1 MSSPA
6 SRRGASSAPQT
17 RAALRGAGIAVAA
30 LLLASGPAAA
40 QTAPVTQAAPGP
52 GGMTPPAPAVP
63 AAAPAPL
70 PVSMTIA
77 GGVSLGAYEA
87 GLAYYALES
96 LRANPGLSEL
106 KLVTGAS
113 AGSVNGFISLLQ
125 SCGAATPDPRQSLFW
140 TGWIPLGFEKLTA
153 KEGTGPTAAFSRAAF
168 QAPLDQIQASW
179 RAGLRADCDV
189 VYGLSV
195 TRLEPRMVSLKG
207 ERLQLPR
214 VEEHFIVRVQGRGQ
228 GKAPRLTNYAD
239 PGWEGEQ
246 ALLPEG
252 KDGEVPFEALMDA
265 IFASTA
271 FPGAFPPQPVRH
283 CVVRGGG
290 KAWPGCPEAEV
301 RTDLFVDGGVFDN
314 TPIRLAS
321 ERAAAGLGV
330 GGDAG
335 RWRSRPDLSR
345 RAPPEGAVFTYV
357 STDVRTFPP
366 PDLVIHGK
374 APTSILGVAAEVG
387 ASFYDS
393 ARAKNLLYVHDE
405 TPEFF
410 ERLVIPERHLPAA
423 SSPLGAFFGFFE
435 TELRA
440 FDFALGMYDARKMG
454 EARMAVRVNKAGRAR
469 NTVWPE
475 AAPAA
480 LKAAPSWQ
488 PYRCLTAVLDAPAAA
503 PAACQDEALQDFK
516 VVLQSSL
523 ERLWDRCRRL
533 EAGSEAFRD
542 DPRCAAAAAGAP
554 PLQVPGVEPL
564 PDGAWH
570 RRELESE
577 AAYTMRLLAAHRF
590 EFKDL
595 GLTRDQAAEAP
606 ARLRRRLL
614 ALGDQVADS
623 QPIGQAGVMVA
634 AVKMGADQVI
644 YVPPSYTGWALYG
657 RDLEVG
663 VSVGFTGEH
672 GLIAS
677 TRLHAALQANNM
689 AAILSSQ
696 SGVMAFSALAG
707 VEVLPAALATSALQP
722 SLVLRGG
729 YLFSEGDGFGLD
741 PCRDPGSDEVG
752 SCSRPVVGLGVAAT
766 ALEKVRLQLFFN
778 FYPSVKS
785 GQVAWWTLAPGL
797 GVQWGW

>member
-1 MSSPA
+1 MATETPA
-6 SRRGASSAPQT
+6 PRPGRSARRRNGL
-17 RAALRGAGIAVAA
+17 ALAA
-30 LLLASGPAAA
+30 LLTAAAPAAA
-40 QTAPVTQAAPGP
+40 QTAPAVQAVPGP
-52 GGMTPPAPAVP
+52 GGQVAPAAAVP
-63 AAAPAPL
+63 AAAPPAPL

-125 SCGAATPDPRQSLFW
+125 SCGGATPDPRRSLFW
-140 TGWIPLGFEKLTA
+140 TGWIPLGFEQLTA
-153 KEGTGPTAAFSRAAF
+153 KDGTGPTAAFSRAAF
-168 QAPLDQIQASW
+168 QAPLDQIQAAW
-179 RAGLRADCDV
+179 QAGLRADCDV

-214 VEEHFIVRVQGRGQ
+214 VEEHFVVRVQGRGR
-228 GKAPRLTNYAD
+228 GKTPRLTNYAD
-239 PGWEGEQ
+239 PTWEGEQ

-252 KDGEVPFEALMDA
+252 PGGEVPFEALMDA

-283 CVVRGGG
+283 CVVRGG
-290 KAWPGCPEAEV
+290 KAWPGCPEADV

-330 GGDAG
+330 EGDPG

-345 RAPPEGAVFTYV
+345 RAPPEAAVFTYV

-366 PDLVIHGK
+366 PDLVINGK

-435 TELRA
+435 AELRA

-454 EARMAVRVNKAGRAR
+454 EARMAARVAKAGRAR
-469 NTVWPE
+469 NTAWPE
-475 AAPAA
+475 ASTAA
-480 LKAAPSWQ
+480 AKAAPSWK
-488 PYRCLTAVLDAPAAA
+488 PYRCLTAVLDEPAAA
-503 PAACQDEALQDFK
+503 PAACEGAELQDFK

-533 EAGSEAFRD
+533 DAASESFKD
-542 DPRCAAAAAGAP
+542 DPRCAAAAAGAQP
-554 PLQVPGVEPL
+554 AQVPGVEPL
-564 PDGAWH
+564 PGTSW
-570 RRELESE
+570 RRLAGESE

-595 GLTRDQAAEAP
+595 GLSRDQADQAP

-614 ALGDQVADS
+614 ALGDQVADT
-623 QPIGQAGVMVA
+623 QPVGQAGVMVA

-644 YVPPSYTGWALYG
+644 YVPPRFTGWALYG
-657 RDLEVG
+657 RDVEVG
-663 VSVGFTGEH
+663 ASYGFSGER
-672 GLIAS
+672 GLISSA
-677 TRLHAALQANNM
+677 RLHLALQANNI

-707 VEVLPAALATSALQP
+707 VEVLPAALASSALQP

-729 YLFSEGDGFGLD
+729 YLFSEGDAFATGSCED
-741 PCRDPGSDEVG
+741 PASDVVG
-752 SCSRPVVGLGVAAT
+752 SCSRGVVGLGVAAT
-766 ALEKVRLQLFFN
+766 ALERVRVQLFFN
-778 FYPSVKS
+778 FYPAAKAT
-785 GQVAWWTLAPGL
+785 QKAWWTLAPAL
-797 GVQWGW
+797 GVQWVW

>member
-1 MSSPA
+1 MTLLPA
-6 SRRGASSAPQT
+6 ASNR
-17 RAALRGAGIAVAA
+17 RAAGLALAA
-30 LLLASGPAAA
+30 LLLTSVATPALAA
-40 QTAPVTQAAPGP
+40 PTAPAAPGP
-52 GGMTPPAPAVP
+52 GGLAAPAAATPPAAPAP
-63 AAAPAPL
+63 PAAAAAPAPL

-125 SCGAATPDPRQSLFW
+125 SCGEAAPDPRQSLFW
-140 TGWIPLGFEKLTA
+140 NSWLPLGFEKLTA

-168 QAPLDQIQASW
+168 QAPLDLIQAAW
-179 RAGLRADCDV
+179 KAGLRADCDV

-214 VEEHFIVRVQGRGQ
+214 VEEHFIVRVQGRGK

-239 PGWEGEQ
+239 PNWEGEQ
-246 ALLPEG
+246 ALLPEA

-290 KAWPGCPEAEV
+290 KTWPGCPEAEV

-321 ERAAAGLGV
+321 ERAAGGLGV
-330 GGDAG
+330 DGDPG

-345 RAPPEGAVFTYV
+345 RAPPEAAVFTYV

-366 PDLVIHGK
+366 PDLTISGK
-374 APTSILGVAAEVG
+374 APTSILAVAAEVG

-410 ERLVIPERHLPAA
+410 DRLVIPERHLPAA

-454 EARMAVRVNKAGRAR
+454 EARMGVRTTKAGRGRITA
-469 NTVWPE
+469 WPE

-480 LKAAPSWQ
+480 LQAAASWQ
-488 PYRCLTAVLDAPAAA
+488 PYRCLTAVLDAPPAA
-503 PAACQDEALQDFK
+503 PQACEGEALQDFK
-516 VVLQSSL
+516 VVLQTSI

-533 EAGSEAFRD
+533 DAANESFRE
-542 DPRCAAAAAGAP
+542 DPRCAAAAGGAP
-554 PLQVPGVEPL
+554 PLQVPGVVPI
-564 PDGAWH
+564 PGDGW
-570 RRELESE
+570 RRLEGENE

-595 GLTRDQAAEAP
+595 GLTRAQADEAP
-606 ARLRRRLL
+606 ARLRKRLL

-623 QPIGQAGVMVA
+623 QPMGQSGVMVA

-644 YVPPSYTGWALYG
+644 YVPPRFTGWALYG

-663 VSVGFTGEH
+663 VSFGFSGEH
-672 GLIAS
+672 GLIGSA
-677 TRLHAALQANNM
+677 RLHAALQANNTS
-689 AAILSSQ
+689 AVLSSE
-696 SGVMAFSALAG
+696 SGVMAFSALVG
-707 VEVLPAALATSALQP
+707 VEVLPAALASSALQP

-729 YLFSEGDGFGLD
+729 YLASEGDGFGFD
-741 PCRDPGSDEVG
+741 ACKDPGSDAVG
-752 SCSRPVVGLGVAAT
+752 SCSRGVIGLGVAAT
-766 ALEKVRLQLFFN
+766 ALERVRLQLFFN
-778 FYPSVKS
+778 FYPAVKS
-785 GQVAWWTLAPGL
+785 SQVAWWTLAPAL
-797 GVQWGW
+797 GVQWTW